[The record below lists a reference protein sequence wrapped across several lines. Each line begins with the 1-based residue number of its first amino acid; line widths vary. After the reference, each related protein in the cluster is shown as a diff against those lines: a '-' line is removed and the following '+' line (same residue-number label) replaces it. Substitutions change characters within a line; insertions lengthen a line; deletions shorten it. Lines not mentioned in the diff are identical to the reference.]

1 MCYRNVI
8 QLGFIM
14 NDVSISMFAC
24 GTAERAAIA
33 ASAWIGRGDSKAAD
47 KAAVEAMRDYLNHL
61 PINGTVVIGEG
72 ERDKAPML
80 YIGEKVGKGGAL
92 MDIALDPLEGTDV
105 CATGGANSLAVIGMT
120 ESGGSFLHAPDVYME
135 KIAVGISMPEGA
147 LDLDN
152 SVAENIKNYSKVS
165 GKAIADIMVC
175 ILLRDR
181 HEAMIEEV
189 RKVGAKV
196 KLIGDGDVYAV
207 MATSLPNC
215 DIDMYMGIGGAP
227 EGVLAASALRCI
239 GGDLQG
245 RLILDDAEKVER
257 SKGMGI
263 LDIKRKY
270 SATDLASGDVVFCA
284 TGVTDG
290 DLLKGVSFS
299 SCGRYVYCESLI
311 MRSKSGSLRRV
322 FVQHLLSEI

>member
-1 MCYRNVI
+1 MTD
-8 QLGFIM
+8 F
-14 NDVSISMFAC
+14 SISMFAC

-33 ASAWIGRGDSKAAD
+33 SSAWIGRGDSKAAD
-47 KAAVEAMRDYLNHL
+47 HAAVEAMRDYLNRL
-61 PINGTVVIGEG
+61 PIDGTVVIGEG

-80 YIGEKVGKGGAL
+80 YIGEKVGKGGAA

-135 KIAVGISMPEGA
+135 KIAVGIAMPAGD

-152 SVAENIKNYSKVS
+152 GVADNIKNYSKAS
-165 GKAIADIMVC
+165 GKAVKDIMVC
-175 ILLRDR
+175 ILLRER
-181 HEAMIEEV
+181 HEDMIEQV
-189 RKVGAKV
+189 RKIGAKV

-207 MATSLPNC
+207 MATSLPTC

-239 GGDLQG
+239 GGQMQG
-245 RLILDDAEKVER
+245 RLILDDEEKIKR

-263 LDIKRKY
+263 SDIKRKY
-270 SATDLASGDVVFCA
+270 NAEDLASGDVVFCA
-284 TGVTDG
+284 TGVTEG
-290 DLLKGVSFS
+290 DLLKGVTFS
-299 SCGRYVYCESLI
+299 DCGKYVYCESLI
-311 MRSKSGSLRRV
+311 MRSKTGSLRRI